1 MRTAIIAA
9 VLALAATS
17 EASAISRYNT
27 QGMSCGSVQ
36 AAVKSEGAVI
46 LRYASANTPNMT
58 LYDRYVAH
66 GGFCQID
73 EEAAP
78 EYVPTADTGSCPVL
92 KCRPHIF
99 QPFGDD

>member
-17 EASAISRYNT
+17 QASAISRYNT

-66 GGFCQID
+66 GGYCDPDQAVRAFG
-73 EEAAP
+73 
-78 EYVPTADTGSCPVL
+78 VPTSDSASCPVL
-92 KCRPHIF
+92 KCF
-99 QPFGDD
+99 QRADDFDN